1 VSKIISD
8 HQQKKT
14 ADELAPFLEKEVVM
28 SEIITLISDTHDPE
42 QAFEMQRSENA
53 RSGWKTRQEQKR
65 KAGSI
70 MLVTVPSQFL
80 ASLHCPC
87 HPAKDEGW
95 SLKGVDRSPALK
107 TAHLISSCG

>member
-1 VSKIISD
+1 MTANKSASLLTEGLVVSR
-8 HQQKKT
+8 
-14 ADELAPFLEKEVVM
+14 
-28 SEIITLISDTHDPE
+28 ITVHISDTHDPE

-80 ASLHCPC
+80 TSLHFPC